1 MNGLSIRVI
10 SVGDSINFG
19 YEYKKVHSV
28 FKDAINILYGDK
40 IISVV
45 NREIGGGPTNIVL
58 DVDDLRLFK
67 DVRISGDV
75 ISIDGQNI
83 DITQADCYVSDL
95 KEEKLSKS
103 LLFKNL
109 PRAESLLLKEG
120 PFLSSAFLIDP
131 EREAFFITPFERNL
145 MARIRTNF
153 RDFMN
158 GSLDALR
165 ELKGTGIGLTPQGDD
180 LINGILISLSVFE
193 LVTGISTLS
202 IREKIYDIVSSKNP
216 VSNTFLYFSSKGK
229 VYEVFK
235 KFILSISTGEEGIET
250 ATMNIINIGETS
262 GADMLT
268 GFIVGVKNFF
278 EGGFQ
283 WQ

>member
-19 YEYKKVHSV
+19 YEYEKVHSV

-109 PRAESLLLKEG
+109 PRVESLLLKEG

-235 KFILSISTGEEGIET
+235 KFILSISTREEGIET